1 MMAPDFA
8 RQFPGSG
15 GGANGVGRVRVG
27 ADPEFPRSSSMPA
40 PKTLAATREIVI
52 PRLPCRESPAVDIE
66 LQLVVRG
73 VVAVKAEFVRAGNA
87 AVVGFAEVRVLGHD
101 RVPVATRNVQ
111 DFQADRD
118 VDYRFVAEHRVM
130 ADTDE
135 IVAEL
140 RCVPLVTAVQSR

>member
-1 MMAPDFA
+1 
-8 RQFPGSG
+8 
-15 GGANGVGRVRVG
+15 
-27 ADPEFPRSSSMPA
+27 SMPA

-111 DFQADRD
+111 DFQADRN
-118 VDYRFVAEHRVM
+118 VEYRFVAEHRVV

-135 IVAEL
+135 IVAEF
-140 RCVPLVTAVQSR
+140 RSGPLVTAVDSRDFQRDAFSFVSAVGPDVEHHAVGCSRPAAPS